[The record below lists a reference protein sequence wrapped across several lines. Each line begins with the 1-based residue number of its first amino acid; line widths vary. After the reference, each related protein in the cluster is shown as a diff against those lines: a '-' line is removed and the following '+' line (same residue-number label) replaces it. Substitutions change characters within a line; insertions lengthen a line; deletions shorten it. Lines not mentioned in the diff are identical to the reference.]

1 MSRRK
6 PVDIAETLFRPVRR
20 LEHWRRTVE
29 YLRAHRETLIA
40 AGSGKRAIATLDA
53 TIAELAD
60 IVAQA
65 DRFPPDTPTPEPAA
79 PVEQPLCH
87 VGDEEW
93 MHDFIEG
100 LAT

>member
-29 YLRAHRETLIA
+29 YLRAYRETLIA
-40 AGSGKRAIATLDA
+40 AGSSKGEIATLDA
-53 TIAELAD
+53 TIDELAD
-60 IVAQA
+60 IVARA
-65 DRFPPDTPTPEPAA
+65 DRFPPDTPAPEPET

-87 VGDEEW
+87 AGDEEW
-93 MHDFIEG
+93 MTPFIAE
-100 LAT
+100 LAA